1 MAQKRKIHDPM
12 KTVTDTV
19 MCGAVIKKRT
29 CKEKR
34 TKHLLY
40 LNAKYCVLSDKMV
53 TEWNQMS
60 KKYNFPSRKDGEPI
74 SPEEEKFNKEF
85 HQIFNKYKK
94 KLNELNAE
102 SSAIF
107 LIKNNI
113 ARRGKPLHAD
123 TAIKKLERMQKRGS
137 IKAAL
142 LKQEIENSKFQEDLS
157 FPAQA
162 EHNLHYYLYI
172 NYGVTLLNAS
182 TYKYCQSKITTY
194 KSFGKYGEPE
204 LSHWQNFAKK
214 FHAAVINAANL
225 KEKQN
230 GTER

>member
-1 MAQKRKIHDPM
+1 MVKKRKIHDPM
-12 KTVTDTV
+12 KTVSDTV

-29 CKEKR
+29 RKEKR
-34 TKHLLY
+34 TKRLLD
-40 LNAKYCVLSDKMV
+40 LNAKYCQLSDKMIA
-53 TEWNQMS
+53 EWNQI
-60 KKYNFPSRKDGEPI
+60 KNDFPSRKDGEPI

-94 KLNELNAE
+94 KLNELSAE
-102 SSAIF
+102 SDAIF
-107 LIKNNI
+107 LIENNI

-137 IKAAL
+137 IKATL

-157 FPAQA
+157 FPSQV
-162 EHNLHYYLYI
+162 EHNLHYYLYMK
-172 NYGVTLLNAS
+172 YGVTLLNAS
-182 TYKYCQSKITTY
+182 TYQYCQSKITTY

-214 FHAAVINAANL
+214 FHAAVINAANT
-225 KEKQN
+225 KEK
-230 GTER
+230 

>member
-1 MAQKRKIHDPM
+1 MVKKRKIHDPM

-29 CKEKR
+29 RKEKH
-34 TKHLLY
+34 TKRMLD

-74 SPEEEKFNKEF
+74 SPEEEKFNEEF

-123 TAIKKLERMQKRGS
+123 TAIKKLEKMQKRGS
-137 IKAAL
+137 IKAAV

-157 FPAQA
+157 FPSQV
-162 EHNLHYYLYI
+162 EHNLHYYLHKYY
-172 NYGVTLLNAS
+172 NVTLMDY
-182 TYKYCQSKITTY
+182 TMYQYCMKQINLHKQR
-194 KSFGKYGEPE
+194 GKYGAKDLQHYEN
-204 LSHWQNFAKK
+204 LVKK
-214 FHAAVINAANL
+214 FHAAVINNKIQQL
-225 KEKQN
+225 DD
-230 GTER
+230 RPF